1 MMVRFYHYYK
11 VGSKIPTI
19 TLYTQNTQHNTQQHE
34 EKHLDNC
41 SIAAADTDCQR

>member
-1 MMVRFYHYYK
+1 MVIRFNHFYN
-11 VGSKIPTI
+11 II
-19 TLYTQNTQHNTQQHE
+19 TQNKQHNAQQHE